1 MKNKIVISLVV
12 IFLFFTLG
20 AMISTIY
27 ISSNTAEMKKTIKLH
42 QVEQLRRSLVIK
54 LKTVQTDFYS
64 VNTPYAR
71 KMDSIVTNMMELEAS
86 ARECKSCHHRPKIA
100 ERISMVQ
107 SLIKDYENS
116 MSQYITLTA
125 NAARLNQY
133 KREADRIGKR
143 LVELTEGMSHDA
155 TEGLEKLTERS
166 LIQIDNVRTIL
177 LVTLVVTLF
186 LGILVAVV
194 LTKSV
199 TRPVNE
205 LVNATRKISSGEYG
219 TTISYKDN
227 TEFGELA
234 GHFNAMSIAVR
245 EGYGEIQKEMAEH
258 KLTEDALVKSEK
270 FLSTIFDSIL
280 DPFCIIDRNYQIV
293 KINEAY
299 ATIKNRK
306 SKEIIGM
313 HCYKVFEREKSV
325 CGNCIVEKTFLSSDP
340 YAEDRSLI
348 LDDGSKIWLD
358 IYTYPIF
365 DKDGKVSHVI
375 EYIRDITERKNTEEA
390 LKDSEERYV
399 LAARGA
405 NDGLWDWDMKTNTIY
420 YSSRW
425 KSMFGFNED
434 EISDNPSE
442 WLDRIHPDDSPQV
455 DSEISSHIGKYTA
468 NFISEHRILHR
479 DGKYRWVLARG
490 LAVFDSSIDAYRMA
504 GSVTD
509 ITDRKSAEEQLMFD
523 ALHDSLTR
531 LPNRTLFMDRL
542 SHSIEREKRNDKY
555 LFAVVFLDMDRF
567 KVLND
572 SLGHTAGDKLLIA
585 ISGRLANSLRPG
597 DTVARLGGDEF
608 AILLED
614 LKDRNE
620 AIHIAE
626 RIQEELS
633 LPLKLEGQEIFT
645 SASIGITF
653 NSIGYEQPENL
664 LRDADIAMYHA
675 KANGSAKYE
684 IYSKGMHE
692 NAVVRLQM
700 ETALQQAVKQNE
712 FVLQYQPIV
721 CMNTGEI
728 RGLEALIRWEHPV
741 RGLIG
746 PIEFIS
752 IAEETG
758 LIVPIGE
765 WVITEACR
773 QLSIWQSE
781 FPSDPPLAISVNISS
796 KQQTPQLVEHIRN
809 TLIESPVKPG
819 SLVIELTE
827 TMIMENAEIVAPLLL
842 RLKEMNVRLH
852 IDDFGTG
859 YSSLSYLHR
868 FPVDVLK
875 IDRSFVTRLGSSG
888 DNVEVVKAITT
899 LAHSLEME
907 VIAEGVE
914 TENQFTHLKEMEC
927 DYMQGYLF
935 SKPLNIEGIQE
946 LLEKGRFDMSSYLR
960 RN

>member
-1 MKNKIVISLVV
+1 
-12 IFLFFTLG
+12 
-20 AMISTIY
+20 
-27 ISSNTAEMKKTIKLH
+27 
-42 QVEQLRRSLVIK
+42 
-54 LKTVQTDFYS
+54 
-64 VNTPYAR
+64 
-71 KMDSIVTNMMELEAS
+71 
-86 ARECKSCHHRPKIA
+86 
-100 ERISMVQ
+100 
-107 SLIKDYENS
+107 
-116 MSQYITLTA
+116 
-125 NAARLNQY
+125 
-133 KREADRIGKR
+133 
-143 LVELTEGMSHDA
+143 MSHDA
-155 TEGLEKLTERS
+155 SKDLEKLTERS
-166 LIQIDNVRTIL
+166 ISHIDNVRKIL
-177 LVTLVVTLF
+177 LVTVVVTLF

-199 TRPVNE
+199 TRPVGE

-245 EGYGEIQKEMAEH
+245 DGYEKIQKEI
-258 KLTEDALVKSEK
+258 TERKFTEEALIKSEK

-280 DPFCIIDRNYQIV
+280 DPFCIIDRNYQII

-306 SKEIIGM
+306 VKDIVGM
-313 HCYKVFEREKSV
+313 QCYKVFQGRSSM
-325 CGNCIVEKTFLSSDP
+325 CSDCIVEKTFLSADP
-340 YAEDRSLI
+340 CSEDRRLI
-348 LDDGSKIWLD
+348 LDDESEIWLD

-365 DKDGKVSHVI
+365 DKEGKVSYVI
-375 EYIRDITERKNTEEA
+375 EYIRDITDRKNAEEA
-390 LKDSEERYV
+390 LRESEERYV

-405 NDGLWDWDMKTNTIY
+405 NDGLWDWDMKANTIY
-420 YSSRW
+420 YSPRW
-425 KSMFGFNED
+425 KLMFGFNDDDITE
-434 EISDNPSE
+434 NPSE
-442 WLDRIHPDDSPQV
+442 WLDRIHPDDRPKV
-455 DSEISSHIGKYTA
+455 DSEISSHIGKYTP
-468 NFISEHRILHR
+468 NLISEHRILHR

-490 LAVFDSSIDAYRMA
+490 FAVYDSSIDAYRMA
-504 GSVTD
+504 GSMTD
-509 ITDRKSAEEQLMFD
+509 ITDHKSAEEQLMFD

-531 LPNRTLFMDRL
+531 LPNRALFMDRL
-542 SHSIEREKRNDKY
+542 SHSIEREKRNEKY

-585 ISGRLANSLRPG
+585 ISQRLANSIRPG

-620 AIHIAE
+620 AVHIAE

-633 LPLKLEGQEIFT
+633 QPLKLDGQEVFT

-653 NSIGYEQPENL
+653 SSIGYEQPENL

-675 KANGSAKYE
+675 KANGSARHE
-684 IYSKGMHE
+684 IFSKGMHE

-700 ETALQQAVKQNE
+700 ETALQQAVKQKE
-712 FVLQYQPIV
+712 FTLHYQPIV
-721 CMNTGEI
+721 CMNTGKI
-728 RGLEALIRWEHPV
+728 RSLEALIRWEHPV
-741 RGLIG
+741 RGLIS

-765 WVITEACR
+765 WVIAEACR

-781 FPSDPPLAISVNISS
+781 FPSDPPLTISVNISS

-809 TLIESPVKPG
+809 TLKKIPVKPG
-819 SLVIELTE
+819 TLVVELTE
-827 TMIMENAEIVAPLLL
+827 TMIMENAEIVAPLLQL
-842 RLKEMNVRLH
+842 LKEMNVRLH

-875 IDRSFVTRLGSSG
+875 IDRSFVARLGSNG
-888 DNVEVVKAITT
+888 ENFEVVKAIVT
-899 LAHSLEME
+899 LAHSLDME

-914 TENQFTHLKEMEC
+914 TENQFSHLKEMEC
-927 DYMQGYLF
+927 EYMQGYLF
-935 SKPLNIEGIQE
+935 SQPLNIKGIKE